1 VRLRPYDL
9 PVPASTP
16 RTTKNGPVAAA
27 GVLNL
32 QGINLTQLFRWCVRI
47 VWYVTAVPSM
57 QVRYVRLMRSCH
69 GT

>member
-16 RTTKNGPVAAA
+16 RTTKNGPVAAV

-32 QGINLTQLFRWCVRI
+32 QGINLTPLFRR
-47 VWYVTAVPSM
+47 
-57 QVRYVRLMRSCH
+57 
-69 GT
+69 